1 MYLYDMDRSFYRF
14 FCFIR
19 TESRSV
25 VSRGWGKGKWGVITS
40 GFEVS
45 FWDNENTLESNSGD
59 CCAML

>member
-1 MYLYDMDRSFYRF
+1 MYLYDMDRSFYS
-14 FCFIR
+14 FIR

-25 VSRGWGKGKWGVITS
+25 VSRGWGKGKWGVITN